1 MSSAPPLP
9 LPPADRRGDITLPLL
24 KREEGIS
31 RRRTGSSATT
41 ARLQIPPPLPPARQ
55 TMSGE
60 ERGMAEGELPH
71 PPLPL
76 HPPTLPAP
84 SPDDPAAITR

>member
-41 ARLQIPPPLPPARQ
+41 ARLQIAPPPPPLHAKQ
-55 TMSGE
+55 
-60 ERGMAEGELPH
+60 
-71 PPLPL
+71 
-76 HPPTLPAP
+76 
-84 SPDDPAAITR
+84 